1 LEKELGARIKP
12 EEIEAGSRKK
22 IRLRESELVKIYM
35 KLYKPKEMLLVA
47 RCAAPKE
54 VKRELENA
62 GVEVIDDVQFN
73 EGKLKE
79 VSEKLLEHALP
90 VEDVLILKGE
100 LARMI
105 RRKSMILGKPP
116 EKLIKEAIDML

>member
-1 LEKELGARIKP
+1 MEKELGARIKP

-54 VKRELENA
+54 VKRELERGFQKNYWSTLY
-62 GVEVIDDVQFN
+62 QS
-73 EGKLKE
+73 KT
-79 VSEKLLEHALP
+79 S
-90 VEDVLILKGE
+90 
-100 LARMI
+100 
-105 RRKSMILGKPP
+105 
-116 EKLIKEAIDML
+116 